1 MMKSFRGL
9 LAAVVLLLTS
19 LPVTTRAQD
28 TLPQTDPHFPG
39 ATDIDVRK
47 SSPAWPT
54 GPTARKGAP
63 NIVLILIDDIG
74 FGATSTF
81 GGFATTPNYDRLAKM
96 GLRYNEFHVNAICSP
111 TRAALLSGR
120 NSHQM
125 GFGNTADQAAGYPG
139 YNSLWPKSSAS
150 IAEVLK
156 DNGYSTAAFGKW
168 HNTPTWQ
175 ISPAGPFDRWPTG
188 LGFEYFYG
196 FMAGNDN
203 QYYPRIYRNTTPIE
217 PGQTVAENYHFTTD
231 ITNDAVHWLHQ
242 HDAVA
247 GDKPFFLYFATGATH
262 TPHHVPKEWIDKY
275 QGKFD
280 EGWDKLREETY
291 QRQLKLG
298 IIPPGTKLTPRPE
311 GLPAWD
317 TLSADEKKLVAHQ
330 AEVFAAYTSQTDHEV
345 GRLLDAIKEEGK
357 SDNTL
362 VLWIFGDNGGSAQG
376 GPLGQDSYD
385 VNGVAKSVKERL
397 ETNND
402 LGSDRFMNHYAAA
415 WAWAQDSPFQGS
427 KVDASHLGGTRDPLI
442 ISWPARI
449 NNTGDLRSQFS
460 HVTDIAPTLY
470 EAAGINPPKTVDGFT
485 QTPLEGT
492 SLIYTFDHP
501 GEPSHHHIQYFA
513 SRGNRAI
520 YKDGWWAG
528 DRVNFTWEANGGVG
542 AETRNPNY
550 NVHPWELYNLNDDY
564 SQANNLADKYPEKL
578 KELQQLF
585 DEEAKRNQVYPLLP
599 KTAQFPTP
607 QHFRKTTF
615 TYYEGTERIPSV
627 VAVNFANRAYT
638 LTADIDVPASGA
650 NGVIFSQ
657 GSRYG
662 GTTLYVKDNHVI
674 YEINAYGHRSGQLV
688 GSDPLPSGKSHIVVE
703 LTPDTDTAQQTPGD
717 DHPKSLPAT
726 ATLAINNHAEGTGHF
741 LNVNVHTNETLDIGS
756 DLGSPVSPEYQSPD
770 YFTGKID
777 VVTIQLKK

>member
-1 MMKSFRGL
+1 M
-9 LAAVVLLLTS
+9 AAVALTLIS
-19 LPVTTRAQD
+19 IPLVMPAQD
-28 TLPQTDPHFPG
+28 NLPKADPPFTG
-39 ATDIDVRK
+39 KTDIDVRK
-47 SSPAWPT
+47 SVPAWPT
-54 GPTARKGAP
+54 EPAAPKGAP

-81 GGFATTPNYDRLAKM
+81 GGAAATPNYDRLAKT

-120 NSHQM
+120 NAHQM
-125 GFGNTADQAAGYPG
+125 GFGNTADQASGYPG
-139 YNSLWPKSSAS
+139 YNSLWPRKSAS
-150 IAEVLK
+150 IAEVLR

-168 HNTPTWQ
+168 HNTPKWQ

-196 FMAGNDN
+196 FMAGADN
-203 QYYPRIYRNTTPIE
+203 QYYPRLYRNTTPVE
-217 PGQTVAENYHFTTD
+217 PSKTPEQGYHFTTN
-231 ITNDAVHWLHQ
+231 ITDDAIAWLHQ

-262 TPHHVPKEWIDKY
+262 TPHQVPQAWIDKY
-275 QGKFD
+275 KGKFD

-317 TLSADEKKLVAHQ
+317 SLSEDEKKLLVRQ
-330 AEVFAAYTSQTDHEV
+330 AEVFAAYASQTDDEV
-345 GRLLDAIKEEGK
+345 GRLLEAIQEEGK
-357 SDNTL
+357 TSNTL
-362 VLWIFGDNGGSAQG
+362 VLWIYGDNGGSAQG
-376 GPLGQDSYD
+376 GPLGQDAYD
-385 VNGVAKSVKERL
+385 VNGAPRSIKARL
-397 ETNND
+397 ATEND
-402 LGSDRFMNHYAAA
+402 LGSDAFMNHYAAA

-449 NNTGDLRSQFS
+449 KDVGGLRSQFS

-470 EAAGINPPKTVDGFT
+470 EAAGITPPTTVNGFT
-485 QTPLEGT
+485 QTPLEGV
-492 SLIYTFDHP
+492 SLLYTFDHP
-501 GEPSHHHIQYFA
+501 DAPSRHHIQYFA

-528 DRVNFTWEANGGVG
+528 DRVNFTWERNGGVG
-542 AETRNPNY
+542 AEIQNPDY
-550 NVHPWELYNLNDDY
+550 NIHPWELYNLTNDY
-564 SQANNLADKYPEKL
+564 SQAVNLADKYPKKL

-585 DEEAKRNQVYPLLP
+585 DQEAKRNQVYPLLQ
-599 KTAQFPTP
+599 KTAEFPTP
-607 QHFRKTTF
+607 QHLGKTTF
-615 TYYEGTERIPSV
+615 TYYEGTERIP
-627 VAVNFANRAYT
+627 APLAANFAGKAYT
-638 LTADIDVPASGA
+638 LTADIDVPASGV

-674 YEINAYGHRSGQLV
+674 YEVNAYGNRSGQLKSSHV
-688 GSDPLPSGKSHIVVE
+688 LSPGRSHIAVE
-703 LTPDTDTAQQTPGD
+703 LVPEPANAHEAPGD

-726 ATLAINNHAEGTGHF
+726 ATLTINGNVEGTEHF
-741 LNVNVHTNETLDIGS
+741 LNVNVRPNETLDIGS
-756 DLGSPVSPEYQSPD
+756 DLGSPVSPEYQSPNR
-770 YFTGKID
+770 FTGRINA
-777 VVTIQLKK
+777 VTIQLKK